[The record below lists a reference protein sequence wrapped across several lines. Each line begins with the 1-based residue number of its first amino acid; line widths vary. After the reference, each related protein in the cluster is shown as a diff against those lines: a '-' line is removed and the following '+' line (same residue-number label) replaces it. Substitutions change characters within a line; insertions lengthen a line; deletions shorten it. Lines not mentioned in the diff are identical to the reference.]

1 MNNQDKISNS
11 IIMEY
16 NKNAKEKLFN
26 EAKIAN
32 TQSPLFHINGTM
44 MTLEESVRYLKL
56 YVESLN
62 RKERLESTECPTCRS
77 TVL

>member
-1 MNNQDKISNS
+1 MNNHEKISNS

-16 NKNAKEKLFN
+16 NKNAKERLFN

-62 RKERLESTECPTCRS
+62 RKERLDPKECPRCN

>member
-62 RKERLESTECPTCRS
+62 RKERLDPTECPRCN